1 MIVITCTGFPTRNL
15 YFDGCNICNSSK
27 SNNIFI
33 PIYFYIL
40 TYLLSKFNF
49 IQKIRN
55 FSMNLFKKNL
65 ITLYYN
71 K

>member
-1 MIVITCTGFPTRNL
+1 MIVITCTGFPTRIL
-15 YFDGCNICNSSK
+15 YFDGCNNFCNSSK

-40 TYLLSKFNF
+40 TYLSKFNF

-65 ITLYYN
+65 NTLYYN